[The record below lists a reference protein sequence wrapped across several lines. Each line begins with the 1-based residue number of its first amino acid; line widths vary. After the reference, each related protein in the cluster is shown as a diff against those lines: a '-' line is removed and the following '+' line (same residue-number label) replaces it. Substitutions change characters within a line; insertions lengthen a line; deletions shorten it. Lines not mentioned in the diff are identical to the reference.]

1 VGASAELKDIPIVNE
16 FSDVFAAV
24 SGVPPDRS
32 DLFTIELEP
41 GTTPI
46 SKAPY
51 RMAPA
56 EMAELKKQLAELLEK
71 GFIRLSSSPWG
82 ASVLFVKKK
91 DGSFRLYIDYWG
103 LNKVTVKTNI
113 IYPG

>member
-1 VGASAELKDIPIVNE
+1 MKDILIVNE

-24 SGVPPDRS
+24 SGVAPDRL
-32 DLFTIELEP
+32 DPFTIELEP

-56 EMAELKKQLAELLEK
+56 EMAELKK
-71 GFIRLSSSPWG
+71 
-82 ASVLFVKKK
+82 
-91 DGSFRLYIDYWG
+91 
-103 LNKVTVKTNI
+103 
-113 IYPG
+113 